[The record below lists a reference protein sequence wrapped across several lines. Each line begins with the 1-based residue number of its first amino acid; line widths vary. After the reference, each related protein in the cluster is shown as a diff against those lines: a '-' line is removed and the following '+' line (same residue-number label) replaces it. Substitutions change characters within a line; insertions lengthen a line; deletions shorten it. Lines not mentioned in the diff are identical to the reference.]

1 MSPTAFWSAASASA
15 ARTLPRANAAGNRK
29 ALSSDSSIFTNT
41 GATGAAFSP
50 IAASASIAWIRSW
63 VSPSLASW
71 ASDPIAGLAS
81 GPISVRA
88 TLAQ

>member
-1 MSPTAFWSAASASA
+1 M
-15 ARTLPRANAAGNRK
+15 
-29 ALSSDSSIFTNT
+29 NT
-41 GATGAAFSP
+41 GATTAAFSP

-71 ASDPIAGLAS
+71 ASDSIAGLAS